1 MKISV
6 VIPAYNEEENL
17 PEIAARVKQHLSG
30 RYERELIFV
39 DDGSRDGTQRVL
51 RELREQDPEIHYVL
65 LARNFGHQSALRAG
79 IDYATGD
86 CVISLDADLQHPPR
100 LLPELLGHWLAG
112 FDIVYT
118 QREDDEKLSW
128 LKRKTSSTF
137 YRLLNGLS
145 NVEIEPGT
153 ADYRLID
160 RRVADVVRNSPDVE
174 LFLRGFIHWV
184 GFRQK
189 KVSYT
194 PDPRFR
200 GATKYTVRK
209 MLKLAMNGITSFS
222 VRPLHFATLAGV
234 AVSGL
239 AFLYAF
245 YALYI
250 LLFTDR
256 AIAGW
261 ASVLISVLFIGGIQL
276 LVLGIMG
283 EYLGR
288 LFVQSKQRPPYL
300 VRETDPGLPPPLRGA
315 APLAFAPV
323 VPSVT
328 PSSDSTP

>member
-17 PEIAARVKQHLSG
+17 PEVAARIKEHLSG

-39 DDGSRDGTQRVL
+39 DDGSHDNTQRVL
-51 RELREQDPEIHYVL
+51 RDLREHDPEIHYVL

-86 CVISLDADLQHPPR
+86 CVISLDADLQHPPH

-112 FDIVYT
+112 YDIVYT
-118 QREDDEKLSW
+118 QRRDDEKLPW
-128 LKRKTSSTF
+128 LKRRTSAVF
-137 YRLLNGLS
+137 YGLMNKLS
-145 NVEIEPGT
+145 SVNFEPGT

-160 RRVADVVRNSPDVE
+160 RRVADVVRASPDVE

-189 KVSYT
+189 RVAYT
-194 PDPRFR
+194 PEPRFR
-200 GATKYTVRK
+200 GTTKYTVRK
-209 MLKLAMNGITSFS
+209 MVKLALSGITSFS
-222 VRPLHFATLAGV
+222 VRPLHFATLAG
-234 AVSGL
+234 AGVSML
-239 AFLYAF
+239 AFG
-245 YALYI
+245 YALYA
-250 LLFTDR
+250 LYVVMFTTR
-256 AIAGW
+256 AVPGW
-261 ASVLISVLFIGGIQL
+261 TSVLVSVLFIGGIQL

-300 VRETDPGLPPPLRGA
+300 VRETDEGLPRPQSQFQR
-315 APLAFAPV
+315 
-323 VPSVT
+323 
-328 PSSDSTP
+328 

>member
-17 PEIAARVKQHLSG
+17 PEVAARIKQYLEG

-39 DDGSRDGTQRVL
+39 DDGSRDDTQRVL
-51 RELREQDPEIHYVL
+51 RELRAQDPEIHYVL
-65 LARNFGHQSALRAG
+65 LSRNFGHQSALRAG

-112 FDIVYT
+112 YDIVYT
-118 QREDDEKLSW
+118 QREEDQRLSW
-128 LKRKTSSTF
+128 LKRLTSNTF
-137 YRLLNGLS
+137 YKLMNGLS
-145 NVEIEPGT
+145 SVDFEPGT

-160 RRVADVVRNSPDVE
+160 RRVADIVRSSPDVE
-174 LFLRGFIHWV
+174 LFLRGFVHWV

-189 KVSYT
+189 KVAYT
-194 PDPRFR
+194 PDARFR
-200 GATKYTVRK
+200 GTTKYTLRK
-209 MLKLAMNGITSFS
+209 MVKLALNGITSFS

-245 YALYI
+245 YALFI
-250 LLFTDR
+250 LLFTAR
-256 AIAGW
+256 AVPGW
-261 ASVLISVLFIGGIQL
+261 ASVLVSVLFIGGIQL
-276 LVLGIMG
+276 LVLGIIG

-300 VRETDPGLPPPLRGA
+300 VRETDSGLPSA
-315 APLAFAPV
+315 HSTAPG
-323 VPSVT
+323 
-328 PSSDSTP
+328 SSDTFPRDSAL

>member
-1 MKISV
+1 LIRLKISV

-17 PEIAARVKQHLSG
+17 PEVAARIKENLTG

-39 DDGSRDGTQRVL
+39 DDGSRDDTQRVL

-100 LLPELLGHWLAG
+100 LIPELLGHWLAG
-112 FDIVYT
+112 YDIVYT
-118 QREDDEKLSW
+118 QRRDDEKLPW
-128 LKRKTSSTF
+128 LKRRTSAAF
-137 YRLLNGLS
+137 YGLMNKLS
-145 NVEIEPGT
+145 SVNFEPGT

-160 RRVADVVRNSPDVE
+160 RRVADVVRASPDVE

-189 KVSYT
+189 RVEYT
-194 PDPRFR
+194 PEPRFR
-200 GATKYTVRK
+200 GTTKYTVRK
-209 MLKLAMNGITSFS
+209 MVQLALSGITSFS
-222 VRPLHFATLAGV
+222 VRPLHFATLAG
-234 AVSGL
+234 AVVSML
-239 AFLYAF
+239 AFLYAL
-245 YALYI
+245 YALYVTF
-250 LLFTDR
+250 FTNR
-256 AIAGW
+256 AVAGW
-261 ASVLISVLFIGGIQL
+261 SSVLVSVLFIGGIQL

-300 VRETDPGLPPPLRGA
+300 VRETDEGLPHAR
-315 APLAFAPV
+315 
-323 VPSVT
+323 
-328 PSSDSTP
+328 STFKA

>member
-17 PEIAARVKQHLSG
+17 LEVAARVKQFLDG

-39 DDGSRDGTQRVL
+39 DDGSTDGTQQVL
-51 RELREQDPEIHYVL
+51 REMRAQDPEIHYVL

-112 FDIVYT
+112 YDIVYT

-128 LKRKTSSTF
+128 LKRRTSTAF
-137 YRLLNGLS
+137 YRLMNGLS
-145 NVEIEPGT
+145 NVELEPGT

-189 KVSYT
+189 KVAYT

-200 GATKYTVRK
+200 GTTKYTVRK
-209 MLKLAMNGITSFS
+209 MLKLALNGITSFS

-234 AVSGL
+234 VVSGL

-250 LLFTDR
+250 LLFTSR

-288 LFVQSKQRPPYL
+288 LFIQSKQRPPYL
-300 VRETDPGLPPPLRGA
+300 VRETDADLLPPLRTTGSVPA
-315 APLAFAPV
+315 TQV
-323 VPSVT
+323 VSVVT
-328 PSSDSTP
+328 SPSDSAL